1 MKDYGKP
8 FFISKELNPSEQA
21 TENEILQ
28 TRREMIK
35 TGTNPKKLRIRNL
48 VLQIENNRKWTN
60 VLMNDDLTI
69 SNE

>member
-1 MKDYGKP
+1 MKGYGRP
-8 FFISKELNPSEQA
+8 VFVRELNPSEQA
-21 TENEILQ
+21 IENEILQ

-48 VLQIENNRKWTN
+48 VLQIDDNRKWTN
-60 VLMNDDLTI
+60 VELKEIVTN